1 MTGATIYAFDAV
13 GDPVNIAAAWGQNPV
28 LSGAGDD
35 EALDLGTQIPPQ
47 PTLQAGKS
55 AALFTDADGDG
66 QITRG
71 DTLEYRIRIT
81 NVGQVDLP
89 AGSWTI
95 VDNALPLFEGT
106 TYVPGSTFYDTDD
119 GSLLAIPDDTLPNT
133 PFPLDEPGLVSQALL
148 PARGGAHEV
157 IFQVVIDEI
166 AECEPIVNNG
176 EIRIAGNPVDDF
188 EVETPVICTP
198 AIEIEKLTNG
208 ADADDPN
215 GADVPQLVPDSD
227 VTWTYIVTNT
237 GNVTFAETDV
247 AVTDDIV
254 GLIDGGLIT
263 DKGDGDAFL
272 SPNESWT
279 YTLTVSGGAQNLQS
293 PAPETVLVLGCNG
306 GNIGAPG
313 ITDTYENIGTVTVPG
328 ATDEDPSHYCNPP
341 APGVDIVKFTE
352 GQDANDPNGVDVPRF
367 VPGATVTWTYR
378 VTNIGNT
385 SVPAGAVSVTDN
397 WGFVASF
404 DTELIGDGDAIFEPG
419 EVWLYQATGIADNLI
434 LAVADPKLI
443 EGVCT
448 AGGSEPPRTAYTNL
462 GTVTIPGDS
471 ADDPSSYC
479 NPPPSVSIVKLT
491 NDLDANDSINGT
503 DIPVID
509 PQATVTW
516 TYLVTN
522 TGPVALT
529 ASEVTVVDNIPGV
542 NPVLVAESIAA
553 DGILQPD
560 EVWTYEA
567 TGIALNLINP
577 PDDPD
582 LQLVD
587 NACNGAPDSVP
598 GSTAYTNL
606 GTVLLLGAEVDN
618 DPSSYCGPPPSVS
631 IVKLTNDL
639 DANDPVNGTDIPVI
653 DPQATVTWT
662 YLVTNT
668 GPVALTASEV
678 TVVDNIPGVNPVL
691 VAESIAA
698 DGILQPDEVWT
709 YEATGIAL
717 NLINPPDDPDLQLVD
732 NACNGAPDSVPGST
746 AYTNLGTVLLL
757 GAEVDNDPSSYCG
770 PPPSVSIVK
779 LTNDLDAN
787 DPINGTDIPV
797 IDPQATVTWTYLVT
811 NTGPVALTAS
821 EVTVVDNIP
830 GVNPVLVAE
839 SIAADGILQPDEV
852 WTYEATGIALN
863 LINPP
868 DDPDLQLVADACNNV
883 DGSVPGSLAYT
894 NTGTVR
900 LLGEDADADD
910 SSYCGPP
917 PSVSIVKLTNG
928 EDANDP
934 VNGTDIPVIDPQ
946 ATVTWTYLVTNT
958 GPVALTASEVTV
970 VDNIPG
976 VNPVLVA
983 ESIAA
988 DDILQPDEVWTYEA
1002 TGIALN
1008 LINPPDDPDL
1018 QLVDNA
1024 CNGAPDSVPGSTAYT
1039 NLGTVL
1045 LLGAEV
1051 DNDPSSYC
1059 GPPPSV
1065 SIVKLTNDLDANDPV
1080 NGTDI
1085 PVIDPQAT
1093 VTWTYLVTNTGP
1105 VALTASEVTVVDNI
1119 PGVNPVLVAE
1129 SIAADGILQP
1139 DEVWTYEATGIAL
1152 NLINPPDDPDLQLV
1166 ADACNNVDGSVPG
1179 SLAYTN
1185 TGTVRLLGEDADA
1198 DDSSYCGPP
1207 PSVSIVKL
1215 TNDLDANDPINGTD
1229 IPVID
1234 PQATVTWTYLVTNTG
1249 PVALTASEVTVV
1261 DNIPGVNPVLV
1272 AESIAADGIL
1282 QPDEVWTYEATG
1294 IALNLINPPDD
1305 PDLQLVDNACNGAP
1319 DSVPGSTA
1327 YTNLGTVLLL
1337 GAEVDNDPSSYC
1349 GPPPSVSIVKLTND
1363 LDANDPV
1370 NGTDIPVIDPQATVT
1385 WTYLVTNTGPVAL
1398 TASEVTVV
1406 DNIPGVNPVLVAESI
1421 AADGILQPDEVWTY
1435 EATGIALN
1443 LINPP
1448 DDPDLQLVDN
1458 ACNGAPDSVPG
1469 STAYTNLGTVL
1480 LLGAEVD
1487 NDPSSYCGPPPSV
1500 SIVKLTNDLDA
1511 NDPINGTDIPVIDP
1525 QATVTWTYLVTNTG
1539 PVDVNQADIEVL
1551 DNIPGVNPV
1560 LVAESILA
1568 DGILQPDE
1576 VWTYEATGIA
1586 LNLVNP
1592 PADPGLQLV
1601 AAACNNVD
1609 GSVPGSLAYTNT
1621 GTVRVLGE
1629 DADADDSSY
1638 CGPPPSVS
1646 IVKLTNGEDANDPVN
1661 GTDIPVIDPQAT
1673 VTWTYLVT
1681 NTGPVDVNQA
1691 DIEVLDNIPGVNPV
1705 LVAESILA
1713 DGILQPDEVWTYEA
1727 TGIALNLVNPPAD
1740 PGLQL
1745 VAAACNNVDG
1755 SVPGSLAYTNTGTV
1769 RVLGEDAD
1777 ADDSSYCGPPPS
1789 VSIVKLT
1796 NGEDANDPVNGT
1808 DIPVIDPQA
1817 TVTWTY
1823 LVTNTGPVALTASNV
1838 IVTDNIPGVN
1848 PALVGESLAADGI
1861 LEPGEIW
1868 TYEAQGQAINLVAPP
1883 SDPGLQLV
1891 AGACNNVDGSVPGST
1906 AYTNLG
1912 TVTVPGDTA
1921 EDPSSYCGPP
1931 LICDLAVEKTCRVVN
1946 TGPDLGTGSCEKPI
1960 DVLTLENASGKDIA
1974 GVTWYRGAA
1983 GSSDVAGTT
1992 TEAIQAGEVFSFPG
2006 FQPQDGNDVQM
2017 VIAFSDGSQATSEFH
2032 LSCSDDEMDGPED
2045 CGRVIGDGKS
2055 DDLPA
2060 GKFWAFRGSDG
2071 PDGGIRCAIPAPPG
2085 FPSESAEC
2093 TFTPEP
2099 QAQSCAEIKDLTAL
2113 TMVWEGPSGVEL
2125 RVRATGETIAME
2137 NGEVVTFGVAGLPN
2151 DVDVDLSLQGA
2162 SYGTSTFH
2170 ISCSDD
2176 EMNGVE
2182 DCGLPQGNGKGND
2195 SGLINQ
2201 FVLGGMTG
2209 ENGELSCP
2217 GIPGSADSAD
2227 VVYGIRV
2234 ANPNADALTAHIVD
2248 AELGIDITETIPAGG
2263 VYETVTDAV
2272 NILPDGSGL
2281 FENRVDVTAET
2292 VAGATC
2298 EASDT
2303 VLVTR
2308 IVPLIQMSC
2317 DELKD
2322 VVAVSLI
2329 WDGEQPVD
2337 VFMESGETFLNVQPS
2352 NKITFQ
2358 EAGTG
2363 NDVEM
2368 TIYLAG
2374 TSQVIGTSVFHV
2386 SCSDDEL
2393 DGPEDCGTNQGNGKG
2408 NDAGKINDWL
2418 LDGMIGERGSLA
2430 CALPNSGVVDAQP
2443 GVTPADGVT
2452 GAIMADLSD
2461 AKQFSWDLTNNGE
2474 QDVYLTSLRVVWPD
2488 GTNGQGDQGQLTEIS
2503 LDGEIAKDL
2512 NDDSSPTELPSPQ
2525 GFTGNQDDRRL
2536 KAGDTKTLEIK
2547 FTEPTLYR
2555 GEESFQVEASFS
2567 NGDLVVFSPSP
2578 AAVTGAANLD
2588 LTDKMKAKWALTNN
2602 TTGDVLITDI
2612 TVTWPSA
2619 AHGLLKKIKLAGDFG
2634 KDLNDNSSPTSMPSE
2649 FPFVIGKE
2657 GERTL
2662 KHGQTKDL
2670 EIEFTTDYAG
2680 HVESEFSFQVTFSNG
2695 DTVVFP

>member
-1 MTGATIYAFDAV
+1 LSLYPLIPRNYLPEKLYSRLALESVILTDTVAEGGSGDEDMTGATIYAFDAV

-582 LQLVD
+582 LQLV
-587 NACNGAPDSVP
+587 
-598 GSTAYTNL
+598 
-606 GTVLLLGAEVDN
+606 
-618 DPSSYCGPPPSVS
+618 
-631 IVKLTNDL
+631 
-639 DANDPVNGTDIPVI
+639 
-653 DPQATVTWT
+653 
-662 YLVTNT
+662 
-668 GPVALTASEV
+668 
-678 TVVDNIPGVNPVL
+678 
-691 VAESIAA
+691 
-698 DGILQPDEVWT
+698 
-709 YEATGIAL
+709 
-717 NLINPPDDPDLQLVD
+717 
-732 NACNGAPDSVPGST
+732 
-746 AYTNLGTVLLL
+746 
-757 GAEVDNDPSSYCG
+757 
-770 PPPSVSIVK
+770 
-779 LTNDLDAN
+779 
-787 DPINGTDIPV
+787 
-797 IDPQATVTWTYLVT
+797 
-811 NTGPVALTAS
+811 
-821 EVTVVDNIP
+821 
-830 GVNPVLVAE
+830 
-839 SIAADGILQPDEV
+839 
-852 WTYEATGIALN
+852 
-863 LINPP
+863 
-868 DDPDLQLVADACNNV
+868 ADACNNV

-900 LLGEDADADD
+900 L
-910 SSYCGPP
+910 
-917 PSVSIVKLTNG
+917 
-928 EDANDP
+928 
-934 VNGTDIPVIDPQ
+934 
-946 ATVTWTYLVTNT
+946 
-958 GPVALTASEVTV
+958 
-970 VDNIPG
+970 
-976 VNPVLVA
+976 
-983 ESIAA
+983 
-988 DDILQPDEVWTYEA
+988 
-1002 TGIALN
+1002 
-1008 LINPPDDPDL
+1008 
-1018 QLVDNA
+1018 
-1024 CNGAPDSVPGSTAYT
+1024 
-1039 NLGTVL
+1039 
-1045 LLGAEV
+1045 
-1051 DNDPSSYC
+1051 
-1059 GPPPSV
+1059 
-1065 SIVKLTNDLDANDPV
+1065 
-1080 NGTDI
+1080 
-1085 PVIDPQAT
+1085 
-1093 VTWTYLVTNTGP
+1093 
-1105 VALTASEVTVVDNI
+1105 
-1119 PGVNPVLVAE
+1119 
-1129 SIAADGILQP
+1129 
-1139 DEVWTYEATGIAL
+1139 
-1152 NLINPPDDPDLQLV
+1152 
-1166 ADACNNVDGSVPG
+1166 
-1179 SLAYTN
+1179 
-1185 TGTVRLLGEDADA
+1185 
-1198 DDSSYCGPP
+1198 
-1207 PSVSIVKL
+1207 
-1215 TNDLDANDPINGTD
+1215 
-1229 IPVID
+1229 
-1234 PQATVTWTYLVTNTG
+1234 
-1249 PVALTASEVTVV
+1249 
-1261 DNIPGVNPVLV
+1261 
-1272 AESIAADGIL
+1272 
-1282 QPDEVWTYEATG
+1282 
-1294 IALNLINPPDD
+1294 
-1305 PDLQLVDNACNGAP
+1305 
-1319 DSVPGSTA
+1319 
-1327 YTNLGTVLLL
+1327 
-1337 GAEVDNDPSSYC
+1337 
-1349 GPPPSVSIVKLTND
+1349 
-1363 LDANDPV
+1363 
-1370 NGTDIPVIDPQATVT
+1370 
-1385 WTYLVTNTGPVAL
+1385 
-1398 TASEVTVV
+1398 
-1406 DNIPGVNPVLVAESI
+1406 
-1421 AADGILQPDEVWTY
+1421 
-1435 EATGIALN
+1435 
-1443 LINPP
+1443 
-1448 DDPDLQLVDN
+1448 
-1458 ACNGAPDSVPG
+1458 
-1469 STAYTNLGTVL
+1469 
-1480 LLGAEVD
+1480 
-1487 NDPSSYCGPPPSV
+1487 
-1500 SIVKLTNDLDA
+1500 
-1511 NDPINGTDIPVIDP
+1511 
-1525 QATVTWTYLVTNTG
+1525 
-1539 PVDVNQADIEVL
+1539 
-1551 DNIPGVNPV
+1551 
-1560 LVAESILA
+1560 
-1568 DGILQPDE
+1568 
-1576 VWTYEATGIA
+1576 
-1586 LNLVNP
+1586 
-1592 PADPGLQLV
+1592 
-1601 AAACNNVD
+1601 
-1609 GSVPGSLAYTNT
+1609 
-1621 GTVRVLGE
+1621 LGE

>member
-1 MTGATIYAFDAV
+1 LSLYPLIPRNYLPEKLYSRLALESVILTDTVAEGGSGDEDMTGATIYAFDAV

-491 NDLDANDSINGT
+491 NDLDAND
-503 DIPVID
+503 
-509 PQATVTW
+509 
-516 TYLVTN
+516 
-522 TGPVALT
+522 
-529 ASEVTVVDNIPGV
+529 
-542 NPVLVAESIAA
+542 
-553 DGILQPD
+553 
-560 EVWTYEA
+560 
-567 TGIALNLINP
+567 
-577 PDDPD
+577 
-582 LQLVD
+582 
-587 NACNGAPDSVP
+587 
-598 GSTAYTNL
+598 
-606 GTVLLLGAEVDN
+606 
-618 DPSSYCGPPPSVS
+618 
-631 IVKLTNDL
+631 
-639 DANDPVNGTDIPVI
+639 
-653 DPQATVTWT
+653 
-662 YLVTNT
+662 
-668 GPVALTASEV
+668 
-678 TVVDNIPGVNPVL
+678 
-691 VAESIAA
+691 
-698 DGILQPDEVWT
+698 
-709 YEATGIAL
+709 
-717 NLINPPDDPDLQLVD
+717 
-732 NACNGAPDSVPGST
+732 
-746 AYTNLGTVLLL
+746 
-757 GAEVDNDPSSYCG
+757 
-770 PPPSVSIVK
+770 
-779 LTNDLDAN
+779 
-787 DPINGTDIPV
+787 PI
-797 IDPQATVTWTYLVT
+797 
-811 NTGPVALTAS
+811 
-821 EVTVVDNIP
+821 
-830 GVNPVLVAE
+830 
-839 SIAADGILQPDEV
+839 
-852 WTYEATGIALN
+852 
-863 LINPP
+863 
-868 DDPDLQLVADACNNV
+868 
-883 DGSVPGSLAYT
+883 
-894 NTGTVR
+894 
-900 LLGEDADADD
+900 
-910 SSYCGPP
+910 
-917 PSVSIVKLTNG
+917 
-928 EDANDP
+928 
-934 VNGTDIPVIDPQ
+934 
-946 ATVTWTYLVTNT
+946 
-958 GPVALTASEVTV
+958 
-970 VDNIPG
+970 
-976 VNPVLVA
+976 
-983 ESIAA
+983 
-988 DDILQPDEVWTYEA
+988 
-1002 TGIALN
+1002 
-1008 LINPPDDPDL
+1008 
-1018 QLVDNA
+1018 
-1024 CNGAPDSVPGSTAYT
+1024 
-1039 NLGTVL
+1039 
-1045 LLGAEV
+1045 
-1051 DNDPSSYC
+1051 
-1059 GPPPSV
+1059 
-1065 SIVKLTNDLDANDPV
+1065 
-1080 NGTDI
+1080 
-1085 PVIDPQAT
+1085 
-1093 VTWTYLVTNTGP
+1093 
-1105 VALTASEVTVVDNI
+1105 
-1119 PGVNPVLVAE
+1119 
-1129 SIAADGILQP
+1129 
-1139 DEVWTYEATGIAL
+1139 
-1152 NLINPPDDPDLQLV
+1152 
-1166 ADACNNVDGSVPG
+1166 
-1179 SLAYTN
+1179 
-1185 TGTVRLLGEDADA
+1185 
-1198 DDSSYCGPP
+1198 
-1207 PSVSIVKL
+1207 
-1215 TNDLDANDPINGTD
+1215 
-1229 IPVID
+1229 
-1234 PQATVTWTYLVTNTG
+1234 
-1249 PVALTASEVTVV
+1249 
-1261 DNIPGVNPVLV
+1261 
-1272 AESIAADGIL
+1272 
-1282 QPDEVWTYEATG
+1282 
-1294 IALNLINPPDD
+1294 
-1305 PDLQLVDNACNGAP
+1305 
-1319 DSVPGSTA
+1319 
-1327 YTNLGTVLLL
+1327 
-1337 GAEVDNDPSSYC
+1337 
-1349 GPPPSVSIVKLTND
+1349 
-1363 LDANDPV
+1363 
-1370 NGTDIPVIDPQATVT
+1370 
-1385 WTYLVTNTGPVAL
+1385 
-1398 TASEVTVV
+1398 
-1406 DNIPGVNPVLVAESI
+1406 
-1421 AADGILQPDEVWTY
+1421 
-1435 EATGIALN
+1435 
-1443 LINPP
+1443 
-1448 DDPDLQLVDN
+1448 
-1458 ACNGAPDSVPG
+1458 
-1469 STAYTNLGTVL
+1469 
-1480 LLGAEVD
+1480 
-1487 NDPSSYCGPPPSV
+1487 
-1500 SIVKLTNDLDA
+1500 
-1511 NDPINGTDIPVIDP
+1511 
-1525 QATVTWTYLVTNTG
+1525 
-1539 PVDVNQADIEVL
+1539 
-1551 DNIPGVNPV
+1551 
-1560 LVAESILA
+1560 
-1568 DGILQPDE
+1568 
-1576 VWTYEATGIA
+1576 
-1586 LNLVNP
+1586 
-1592 PADPGLQLV
+1592 
-1601 AAACNNVD
+1601 
-1609 GSVPGSLAYTNT
+1609 
-1621 GTVRVLGE
+1621 
-1629 DADADDSSY
+1629 
-1638 CGPPPSVS
+1638 
-1646 IVKLTNGEDANDPVN
+1646 
-1661 GTDIPVIDPQAT
+1661 
-1673 VTWTYLVT
+1673 
-1681 NTGPVDVNQA
+1681 
-1691 DIEVLDNIPGVNPV
+1691 
-1705 LVAESILA
+1705 
-1713 DGILQPDEVWTYEA
+1713 
-1727 TGIALNLVNPPAD
+1727 
-1740 PGLQL
+1740 
-1745 VAAACNNVDG
+1745 
-1755 SVPGSLAYTNTGTV
+1755 
-1769 RVLGEDAD
+1769 
-1777 ADDSSYCGPPPS
+1777 
-1789 VSIVKLT
+1789 
-1796 NGEDANDPVNGT
+1796 NGT

>member
-1 MTGATIYAFDAV
+1 LSLYPLIPRNYLPEKLYSRLALESVILTDTVAEGGSGDEDMTGATIYAFDAV

-491 NDLDANDSINGT
+491 NDLDANDSI
-503 DIPVID
+503 
-509 PQATVTW
+509 
-516 TYLVTN
+516 
-522 TGPVALT
+522 
-529 ASEVTVVDNIPGV
+529 
-542 NPVLVAESIAA
+542 
-553 DGILQPD
+553 
-560 EVWTYEA
+560 
-567 TGIALNLINP
+567 
-577 PDDPD
+577 
-582 LQLVD
+582 
-587 NACNGAPDSVP
+587 
-598 GSTAYTNL
+598 
-606 GTVLLLGAEVDN
+606 
-618 DPSSYCGPPPSVS
+618 
-631 IVKLTNDL
+631 
-639 DANDPVNGTDIPVI
+639 
-653 DPQATVTWT
+653 
-662 YLVTNT
+662 
-668 GPVALTASEV
+668 
-678 TVVDNIPGVNPVL
+678 
-691 VAESIAA
+691 
-698 DGILQPDEVWT
+698 
-709 YEATGIAL
+709 
-717 NLINPPDDPDLQLVD
+717 
-732 NACNGAPDSVPGST
+732 
-746 AYTNLGTVLLL
+746 
-757 GAEVDNDPSSYCG
+757 
-770 PPPSVSIVK
+770 
-779 LTNDLDAN
+779 
-787 DPINGTDIPV
+787 
-797 IDPQATVTWTYLVT
+797 
-811 NTGPVALTAS
+811 
-821 EVTVVDNIP
+821 
-830 GVNPVLVAE
+830 
-839 SIAADGILQPDEV
+839 
-852 WTYEATGIALN
+852 
-863 LINPP
+863 
-868 DDPDLQLVADACNNV
+868 
-883 DGSVPGSLAYT
+883 
-894 NTGTVR
+894 
-900 LLGEDADADD
+900 
-910 SSYCGPP
+910 
-917 PSVSIVKLTNG
+917 
-928 EDANDP
+928 
-934 VNGTDIPVIDPQ
+934 
-946 ATVTWTYLVTNT
+946 
-958 GPVALTASEVTV
+958 
-970 VDNIPG
+970 
-976 VNPVLVA
+976 
-983 ESIAA
+983 
-988 DDILQPDEVWTYEA
+988 
-1002 TGIALN
+1002 
-1008 LINPPDDPDL
+1008 
-1018 QLVDNA
+1018 
-1024 CNGAPDSVPGSTAYT
+1024 
-1039 NLGTVL
+1039 
-1045 LLGAEV
+1045 
-1051 DNDPSSYC
+1051 
-1059 GPPPSV
+1059 
-1065 SIVKLTNDLDANDPV
+1065 
-1080 NGTDI
+1080 
-1085 PVIDPQAT
+1085 
-1093 VTWTYLVTNTGP
+1093 
-1105 VALTASEVTVVDNI
+1105 
-1119 PGVNPVLVAE
+1119 
-1129 SIAADGILQP
+1129 
-1139 DEVWTYEATGIAL
+1139 
-1152 NLINPPDDPDLQLV
+1152 
-1166 ADACNNVDGSVPG
+1166 
-1179 SLAYTN
+1179 
-1185 TGTVRLLGEDADA
+1185 
-1198 DDSSYCGPP
+1198 
-1207 PSVSIVKL
+1207 
-1215 TNDLDANDPINGTD
+1215 
-1229 IPVID
+1229 
-1234 PQATVTWTYLVTNTG
+1234 
-1249 PVALTASEVTVV
+1249 
-1261 DNIPGVNPVLV
+1261 
-1272 AESIAADGIL
+1272 
-1282 QPDEVWTYEATG
+1282 
-1294 IALNLINPPDD
+1294 
-1305 PDLQLVDNACNGAP
+1305 
-1319 DSVPGSTA
+1319 
-1327 YTNLGTVLLL
+1327 
-1337 GAEVDNDPSSYC
+1337 
-1349 GPPPSVSIVKLTND
+1349 
-1363 LDANDPV
+1363 

>member
-1 MTGATIYAFDAV
+1 LSLYPLIPRNYLPEKLYSRLALESVILTDTVAEGGSGDEDMTGATIYAFDAV

-639 DANDPVNGTDIPVI
+639 DANDP
-653 DPQATVTWT
+653 
-662 YLVTNT
+662 
-668 GPVALTASEV
+668 
-678 TVVDNIPGVNPVL
+678 
-691 VAESIAA
+691 
-698 DGILQPDEVWT
+698 
-709 YEATGIAL
+709 
-717 NLINPPDDPDLQLVD
+717 
-732 NACNGAPDSVPGST
+732 
-746 AYTNLGTVLLL
+746 
-757 GAEVDNDPSSYCG
+757 
-770 PPPSVSIVK
+770 
-779 LTNDLDAN
+779 
-787 DPINGTDIPV
+787 
-797 IDPQATVTWTYLVT
+797 
-811 NTGPVALTAS
+811 
-821 EVTVVDNIP
+821 
-830 GVNPVLVAE
+830 
-839 SIAADGILQPDEV
+839 
-852 WTYEATGIALN
+852 
-863 LINPP
+863 
-868 DDPDLQLVADACNNV
+868 
-883 DGSVPGSLAYT
+883 
-894 NTGTVR
+894 
-900 LLGEDADADD
+900 
-910 SSYCGPP
+910 
-917 PSVSIVKLTNG
+917 
-928 EDANDP
+928 
-934 VNGTDIPVIDPQ
+934 
-946 ATVTWTYLVTNT
+946 
-958 GPVALTASEVTV
+958 
-970 VDNIPG
+970 
-976 VNPVLVA
+976 
-983 ESIAA
+983 
-988 DDILQPDEVWTYEA
+988 
-1002 TGIALN
+1002 
-1008 LINPPDDPDL
+1008 
-1018 QLVDNA
+1018 
-1024 CNGAPDSVPGSTAYT
+1024 
-1039 NLGTVL
+1039 
-1045 LLGAEV
+1045 
-1051 DNDPSSYC
+1051 
-1059 GPPPSV
+1059 
-1065 SIVKLTNDLDANDPV
+1065 
-1080 NGTDI
+1080 
-1085 PVIDPQAT
+1085 
-1093 VTWTYLVTNTGP
+1093 
-1105 VALTASEVTVVDNI
+1105 
-1119 PGVNPVLVAE
+1119 
-1129 SIAADGILQP
+1129 
-1139 DEVWTYEATGIAL
+1139 
-1152 NLINPPDDPDLQLV
+1152 
-1166 ADACNNVDGSVPG
+1166 
-1179 SLAYTN
+1179 
-1185 TGTVRLLGEDADA
+1185 
-1198 DDSSYCGPP
+1198 
-1207 PSVSIVKL
+1207 
-1215 TNDLDANDPINGTD
+1215 
-1229 IPVID
+1229 
-1234 PQATVTWTYLVTNTG
+1234 
-1249 PVALTASEVTVV
+1249 
-1261 DNIPGVNPVLV
+1261 
-1272 AESIAADGIL
+1272 
-1282 QPDEVWTYEATG
+1282 
-1294 IALNLINPPDD
+1294 
-1305 PDLQLVDNACNGAP
+1305 
-1319 DSVPGSTA
+1319 
-1327 YTNLGTVLLL
+1327 
-1337 GAEVDNDPSSYC
+1337 
-1349 GPPPSVSIVKLTND
+1349 
-1363 LDANDPV
+1363 
-1370 NGTDIPVIDPQATVT
+1370 
-1385 WTYLVTNTGPVAL
+1385 
-1398 TASEVTVV
+1398 
-1406 DNIPGVNPVLVAESI
+1406 
-1421 AADGILQPDEVWTY
+1421 
-1435 EATGIALN
+1435 
-1443 LINPP
+1443 
-1448 DDPDLQLVDN
+1448 
-1458 ACNGAPDSVPG
+1458 
-1469 STAYTNLGTVL
+1469 
-1480 LLGAEVD
+1480 
-1487 NDPSSYCGPPPSV
+1487 
-1500 SIVKLTNDLDA
+1500 
-1511 NDPINGTDIPVIDP
+1511 INGTDIPVIDP

-1621 GTVRVLGE
+1621 GTVRLLGE

>member
-1 MTGATIYAFDAV
+1 LSLYPLIPRNYLPEKLYSRLALESVILTDTVAEGGSGDEDMTGATIYAFDAV

-553 DGILQPD
+553 DD
-560 EVWTYEA
+560 
-567 TGIALNLINP
+567 
-577 PDDPD
+577 
-582 LQLVD
+582 
-587 NACNGAPDSVP
+587 
-598 GSTAYTNL
+598 
-606 GTVLLLGAEVDN
+606 
-618 DPSSYCGPPPSVS
+618 
-631 IVKLTNDL
+631 
-639 DANDPVNGTDIPVI
+639 
-653 DPQATVTWT
+653 
-662 YLVTNT
+662 
-668 GPVALTASEV
+668 
-678 TVVDNIPGVNPVL
+678 
-691 VAESIAA
+691 
-698 DGILQPDEVWT
+698 
-709 YEATGIAL
+709 
-717 NLINPPDDPDLQLVD
+717 
-732 NACNGAPDSVPGST
+732 
-746 AYTNLGTVLLL
+746 
-757 GAEVDNDPSSYCG
+757 
-770 PPPSVSIVK
+770 
-779 LTNDLDAN
+779 
-787 DPINGTDIPV
+787 
-797 IDPQATVTWTYLVT
+797 
-811 NTGPVALTAS
+811 
-821 EVTVVDNIP
+821 
-830 GVNPVLVAE
+830 
-839 SIAADGILQPDEV
+839 
-852 WTYEATGIALN
+852 
-863 LINPP
+863 
-868 DDPDLQLVADACNNV
+868 
-883 DGSVPGSLAYT
+883 
-894 NTGTVR
+894 
-900 LLGEDADADD
+900 
-910 SSYCGPP
+910 
-917 PSVSIVKLTNG
+917 
-928 EDANDP
+928 
-934 VNGTDIPVIDPQ
+934 
-946 ATVTWTYLVTNT
+946 
-958 GPVALTASEVTV
+958 
-970 VDNIPG
+970 
-976 VNPVLVA
+976 
-983 ESIAA
+983 
-988 DDILQPDEVWTYEA
+988 
-1002 TGIALN
+1002 
-1008 LINPPDDPDL
+1008 
-1018 QLVDNA
+1018 
-1024 CNGAPDSVPGSTAYT
+1024 
-1039 NLGTVL
+1039 
-1045 LLGAEV
+1045 
-1051 DNDPSSYC
+1051 
-1059 GPPPSV
+1059 
-1065 SIVKLTNDLDANDPV
+1065 
-1080 NGTDI
+1080 
-1085 PVIDPQAT
+1085 
-1093 VTWTYLVTNTGP
+1093 
-1105 VALTASEVTVVDNI
+1105 
-1119 PGVNPVLVAE
+1119 
-1129 SIAADGILQP
+1129 
-1139 DEVWTYEATGIAL
+1139 
-1152 NLINPPDDPDLQLV
+1152 
-1166 ADACNNVDGSVPG
+1166 
-1179 SLAYTN
+1179 
-1185 TGTVRLLGEDADA
+1185 
-1198 DDSSYCGPP
+1198 
-1207 PSVSIVKL
+1207 
-1215 TNDLDANDPINGTD
+1215 
-1229 IPVID
+1229 
-1234 PQATVTWTYLVTNTG
+1234 
-1249 PVALTASEVTVV
+1249 
-1261 DNIPGVNPVLV
+1261 
-1272 AESIAADGIL
+1272 
-1282 QPDEVWTYEATG
+1282 
-1294 IALNLINPPDD
+1294 
-1305 PDLQLVDNACNGAP
+1305 
-1319 DSVPGSTA
+1319 
-1327 YTNLGTVLLL
+1327 
-1337 GAEVDNDPSSYC
+1337 
-1349 GPPPSVSIVKLTND
+1349 
-1363 LDANDPV
+1363 
-1370 NGTDIPVIDPQATVT
+1370 
-1385 WTYLVTNTGPVAL
+1385 
-1398 TASEVTVV
+1398 
-1406 DNIPGVNPVLVAESI
+1406 
-1421 AADGILQPDEVWTY
+1421 ILQPDEVWTY

-1621 GTVRVLGE
+1621 GTVRLLGE

>member
-1 MTGATIYAFDAV
+1 LSLYPLIPRNYLPEKLYSRLALESVILTDTVAEGGSGDEDMTGATIYAFDAV

-491 NDLDANDSINGT
+491 NDLDANDSI
-503 DIPVID
+503 
-509 PQATVTW
+509 
-516 TYLVTN
+516 
-522 TGPVALT
+522 
-529 ASEVTVVDNIPGV
+529 
-542 NPVLVAESIAA
+542 
-553 DGILQPD
+553 
-560 EVWTYEA
+560 
-567 TGIALNLINP
+567 
-577 PDDPD
+577 
-582 LQLVD
+582 
-587 NACNGAPDSVP
+587 
-598 GSTAYTNL
+598 
-606 GTVLLLGAEVDN
+606 
-618 DPSSYCGPPPSVS
+618 
-631 IVKLTNDL
+631 
-639 DANDPVNGTDIPVI
+639 
-653 DPQATVTWT
+653 
-662 YLVTNT
+662 
-668 GPVALTASEV
+668 
-678 TVVDNIPGVNPVL
+678 
-691 VAESIAA
+691 
-698 DGILQPDEVWT
+698 
-709 YEATGIAL
+709 
-717 NLINPPDDPDLQLVD
+717 
-732 NACNGAPDSVPGST
+732 
-746 AYTNLGTVLLL
+746 
-757 GAEVDNDPSSYCG
+757 
-770 PPPSVSIVK
+770 
-779 LTNDLDAN
+779 
-787 DPINGTDIPV
+787 
-797 IDPQATVTWTYLVT
+797 
-811 NTGPVALTAS
+811 
-821 EVTVVDNIP
+821 
-830 GVNPVLVAE
+830 
-839 SIAADGILQPDEV
+839 
-852 WTYEATGIALN
+852 
-863 LINPP
+863 
-868 DDPDLQLVADACNNV
+868 
-883 DGSVPGSLAYT
+883 
-894 NTGTVR
+894 
-900 LLGEDADADD
+900 
-910 SSYCGPP
+910 
-917 PSVSIVKLTNG
+917 
-928 EDANDP
+928 
-934 VNGTDIPVIDPQ
+934 
-946 ATVTWTYLVTNT
+946 
-958 GPVALTASEVTV
+958 
-970 VDNIPG
+970 
-976 VNPVLVA
+976 
-983 ESIAA
+983 
-988 DDILQPDEVWTYEA
+988 
-1002 TGIALN
+1002 
-1008 LINPPDDPDL
+1008 
-1018 QLVDNA
+1018 
-1024 CNGAPDSVPGSTAYT
+1024 
-1039 NLGTVL
+1039 
-1045 LLGAEV
+1045 
-1051 DNDPSSYC
+1051 
-1059 GPPPSV
+1059 
-1065 SIVKLTNDLDANDPV
+1065 
-1080 NGTDI
+1080 
-1085 PVIDPQAT
+1085 
-1093 VTWTYLVTNTGP
+1093 
-1105 VALTASEVTVVDNI
+1105 
-1119 PGVNPVLVAE
+1119 
-1129 SIAADGILQP
+1129 
-1139 DEVWTYEATGIAL
+1139 
-1152 NLINPPDDPDLQLV
+1152 
-1166 ADACNNVDGSVPG
+1166 
-1179 SLAYTN
+1179 
-1185 TGTVRLLGEDADA
+1185 
-1198 DDSSYCGPP
+1198 
-1207 PSVSIVKL
+1207 
-1215 TNDLDANDPINGTD
+1215 
-1229 IPVID
+1229 
-1234 PQATVTWTYLVTNTG
+1234 
-1249 PVALTASEVTVV
+1249 
-1261 DNIPGVNPVLV
+1261 
-1272 AESIAADGIL
+1272 
-1282 QPDEVWTYEATG
+1282 
-1294 IALNLINPPDD
+1294 
-1305 PDLQLVDNACNGAP
+1305 
-1319 DSVPGSTA
+1319 
-1327 YTNLGTVLLL
+1327 
-1337 GAEVDNDPSSYC
+1337 
-1349 GPPPSVSIVKLTND
+1349 
-1363 LDANDPV
+1363 
-1370 NGTDIPVIDPQATVT
+1370 
-1385 WTYLVTNTGPVAL
+1385 
-1398 TASEVTVV
+1398 
-1406 DNIPGVNPVLVAESI
+1406 
-1421 AADGILQPDEVWTY
+1421 
-1435 EATGIALN
+1435 
-1443 LINPP
+1443 
-1448 DDPDLQLVDN
+1448 
-1458 ACNGAPDSVPG
+1458 
-1469 STAYTNLGTVL
+1469 
-1480 LLGAEVD
+1480 
-1487 NDPSSYCGPPPSV
+1487 
-1500 SIVKLTNDLDA
+1500 
-1511 NDPINGTDIPVIDP
+1511 
-1525 QATVTWTYLVTNTG
+1525 
-1539 PVDVNQADIEVL
+1539 
-1551 DNIPGVNPV
+1551 
-1560 LVAESILA
+1560 
-1568 DGILQPDE
+1568 
-1576 VWTYEATGIA
+1576 
-1586 LNLVNP
+1586 
-1592 PADPGLQLV
+1592 
-1601 AAACNNVD
+1601 
-1609 GSVPGSLAYTNT
+1609 
-1621 GTVRVLGE
+1621 
-1629 DADADDSSY
+1629 
-1638 CGPPPSVS
+1638 
-1646 IVKLTNGEDANDPVN
+1646 N

>member
-1 MTGATIYAFDAV
+1 LSLYPLIPRNYLPEKLYSRLALESVILTDTVAEGGSGDEDMTGATIYAFDAV

-522 TGPVALT
+522 TGPV
-529 ASEVTVVDNIPGV
+529 
-542 NPVLVAESIAA
+542 
-553 DGILQPD
+553 
-560 EVWTYEA
+560 
-567 TGIALNLINP
+567 
-577 PDDPD
+577 
-582 LQLVD
+582 
-587 NACNGAPDSVP
+587 
-598 GSTAYTNL
+598 
-606 GTVLLLGAEVDN
+606 
-618 DPSSYCGPPPSVS
+618 
-631 IVKLTNDL
+631 
-639 DANDPVNGTDIPVI
+639 
-653 DPQATVTWT
+653 
-662 YLVTNT
+662 
-668 GPVALTASEV
+668 
-678 TVVDNIPGVNPVL
+678 
-691 VAESIAA
+691 
-698 DGILQPDEVWT
+698 
-709 YEATGIAL
+709 
-717 NLINPPDDPDLQLVD
+717 
-732 NACNGAPDSVPGST
+732 
-746 AYTNLGTVLLL
+746 
-757 GAEVDNDPSSYCG
+757 
-770 PPPSVSIVK
+770 
-779 LTNDLDAN
+779 
-787 DPINGTDIPV
+787 
-797 IDPQATVTWTYLVT
+797 
-811 NTGPVALTAS
+811 
-821 EVTVVDNIP
+821 
-830 GVNPVLVAE
+830 
-839 SIAADGILQPDEV
+839 
-852 WTYEATGIALN
+852 
-863 LINPP
+863 
-868 DDPDLQLVADACNNV
+868 
-883 DGSVPGSLAYT
+883 
-894 NTGTVR
+894 
-900 LLGEDADADD
+900 
-910 SSYCGPP
+910 
-917 PSVSIVKLTNG
+917 
-928 EDANDP
+928 
-934 VNGTDIPVIDPQ
+934 
-946 ATVTWTYLVTNT
+946 
-958 GPVALTASEVTV
+958 
-970 VDNIPG
+970 
-976 VNPVLVA
+976 
-983 ESIAA
+983 
-988 DDILQPDEVWTYEA
+988 
-1002 TGIALN
+1002 
-1008 LINPPDDPDL
+1008 
-1018 QLVDNA
+1018 
-1024 CNGAPDSVPGSTAYT
+1024 
-1039 NLGTVL
+1039 
-1045 LLGAEV
+1045 
-1051 DNDPSSYC
+1051 
-1059 GPPPSV
+1059 
-1065 SIVKLTNDLDANDPV
+1065 
-1080 NGTDI
+1080 
-1085 PVIDPQAT
+1085 
-1093 VTWTYLVTNTGP
+1093 
-1105 VALTASEVTVVDNI
+1105 
-1119 PGVNPVLVAE
+1119 
-1129 SIAADGILQP
+1129 
-1139 DEVWTYEATGIAL
+1139 
-1152 NLINPPDDPDLQLV
+1152 
-1166 ADACNNVDGSVPG
+1166 
-1179 SLAYTN
+1179 
-1185 TGTVRLLGEDADA
+1185 
-1198 DDSSYCGPP
+1198 
-1207 PSVSIVKL
+1207 
-1215 TNDLDANDPINGTD
+1215 
-1229 IPVID
+1229 
-1234 PQATVTWTYLVTNTG
+1234 
-1249 PVALTASEVTVV
+1249 
-1261 DNIPGVNPVLV
+1261 
-1272 AESIAADGIL
+1272 
-1282 QPDEVWTYEATG
+1282 
-1294 IALNLINPPDD
+1294 
-1305 PDLQLVDNACNGAP
+1305 
-1319 DSVPGSTA
+1319 
-1327 YTNLGTVLLL
+1327 
-1337 GAEVDNDPSSYC
+1337 
-1349 GPPPSVSIVKLTND
+1349 
-1363 LDANDPV
+1363 
-1370 NGTDIPVIDPQATVT
+1370 
-1385 WTYLVTNTGPVAL
+1385 
-1398 TASEVTVV
+1398 
-1406 DNIPGVNPVLVAESI
+1406 
-1421 AADGILQPDEVWTY
+1421 
-1435 EATGIALN
+1435 
-1443 LINPP
+1443 
-1448 DDPDLQLVDN
+1448 
-1458 ACNGAPDSVPG
+1458 
-1469 STAYTNLGTVL
+1469 
-1480 LLGAEVD
+1480 
-1487 NDPSSYCGPPPSV
+1487 
-1500 SIVKLTNDLDA
+1500 
-1511 NDPINGTDIPVIDP
+1511 
-1525 QATVTWTYLVTNTG
+1525 
-1539 PVDVNQADIEVL
+1539 DVNQADIEVL

-1621 GTVRVLGE
+1621 GTVRLLGE